1 MAGGMEEKMNI
12 EFIVLSMKVKA
23 FQKYQA
29 YENKYIHGKD
39 KEPSFKS
46 LEK

>member
-12 EFIVLSMKVKA
+12 KFIVLSMKVKA

-29 YENKYIHGKD
+29 YENKYM
-39 KEPSFKS
+39 
-46 LEK
+46 EKIKNQVLNH